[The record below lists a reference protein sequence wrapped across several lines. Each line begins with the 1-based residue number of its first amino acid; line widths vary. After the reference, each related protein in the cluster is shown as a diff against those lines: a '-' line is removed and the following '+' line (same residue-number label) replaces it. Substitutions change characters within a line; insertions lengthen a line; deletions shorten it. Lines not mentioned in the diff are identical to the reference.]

1 MEFRVLGPVEVW
13 TAGLL
18 MDAGPLRQRSVL
30 AALAVDVGRPV
41 MVETIIDRVWG
52 EAPPDRVRDLLYVYI
67 SRIRKMIGEAA
78 EGCIH
83 IWMK

>member
-1 MEFRVLGPVEVW
+1 
-13 TAGLL
+13 
-18 MDAGPLRQRSVL
+18 
-30 AALAVDVGRPV
+30 